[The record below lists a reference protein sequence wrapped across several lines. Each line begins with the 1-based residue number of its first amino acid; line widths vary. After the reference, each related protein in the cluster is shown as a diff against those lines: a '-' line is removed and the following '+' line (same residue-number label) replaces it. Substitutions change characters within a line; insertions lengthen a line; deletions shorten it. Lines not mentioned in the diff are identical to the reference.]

1 MKAVYG
7 YTFFTGASTLLNVKE
22 SRSSKR
28 RYVLTAPVRFC
39 VDFDDGS
46 LEVVTHP
53 GFIFDG
59 RSGPRIAD
67 IYAPN
72 LGSLDER
79 AAWLMHDALGYAGSL
94 GFKETNIALKLFLR
108 DICGYRKTKAE
119 AIRIAVSLSRS
130 WYGRPK
136 PTDWCYA
143 NIGLVETT
151 WKAR

>member
-1 MKAVYG
+1 MKVCYG
-7 YTFFTGASTLLNVKE
+7 YEFLTGADVMLNLKE
-22 SRSSKR
+22 SKSFSR
-28 RYVLTAPVRFC
+28 RYPLSKSVRSVFH
-39 VDFDDGS
+39 FDDGD
-46 LEVVTHP
+46 LFVNTNP

-59 RSGPRIAD
+59 RSGSPLLD
-67 IYAPN
+67 WYVPN

-79 AAWLMHDALGYAGSL
+79 EMWRMHDCLAYAQSL
-94 GFKETNIALKLFLR
+94 GFKETNLALKIVAR

-143 NIGLVETT
+143 NLGLVDTT

>member
-7 YTFFTGASTLLNVKE
+7 YTFLTGASTLLNVKE
-22 SRSSKR
+22 QKGAKR
-28 RYVLTAPVRFC
+28 RYVLAAPVRFC
-39 VDFDDGS
+39 VDFDDGT

-53 GFIFDG
+53 GFVFDG

-72 LGSLDER
+72 LGSLD
-79 AAWLMHDALGYAGSL
+79 DALGYAGSL

-108 DICGYRKTKAE
+108 DICGYRRIKAE

-143 NIGLVETT
+143 NIGLVETR
-151 WKAR
+151 WRAR

>member
-1 MKAVYG
+1 MKSVYG
-7 YTFFTGASTLLNVKE
+7 YTFYTGASTLLNVKE
-22 SRSSKR
+22 QKSSKR
-28 RYVLTAPVRFC
+28 RYVLTAPVHFS
-39 VDFDDGS
+39 VDFDDGT

-53 GFIFDG
+53 GFVFDG

-79 AAWLMHDALGYAGSL
+79 AAWLMHDALG
-94 GFKETNIALKLFLR
+94 KLFLR

-143 NIGLVETT
+143 NIGLVETS
-151 WKAR
+151 WRQK

>member
-1 MKAVYG
+1 MNACTNITVYS
-7 YTFFTGASTLLNVKE
+7 GASCLLDLKE
-22 SRSSKR
+22 MKGNKR
-28 RYVLTAPVRFC
+28 RYILNHVV
-39 VDFDDGS
+39 VYDVEFDCGT
-46 LEVVTHP
+46 LRVQTEP

-59 RSGPRIAD
+59 RSGPSCID
-67 IYAPN
+67 WYAPN

-79 AAWLMHDALGYAGSL
+79 IAWHMHDALGYAGSL

>member
-1 MKAVYG
+1 MNACINITVYS
-7 YTFFTGASTLLNVKE
+7 GASFLLDLKE
-22 SRSSKR
+22 MKGNKR
-28 RYVLTAPVRFC
+28 RYILDHVV
-39 VDFDDGS
+39 VYDVEFDCGT
-46 LEVVTHP
+46 LRVQTEP

-59 RSGPRIAD
+59 RSGPSCID
-67 IYAPN
+67 WYAPN

-79 AAWLMHDALGYAGSL
+79 IAWHMHDALGYAGSL

>member
-1 MKAVYG
+1 M
-7 YTFFTGASTLLNVKE
+7 FDLKE
-22 SRSSKR
+22 SKSFSR
-28 RYVLTAPVRFC
+28 RYPLSKPVRSVFH
-39 VDFDDGS
+39 FDDGD
-46 LEVVTHP
+46 LYVDTNT

-59 RSGPRIAD
+59 RSGSPLLD
-67 IYAPN
+67 WYVPN

-79 AAWLMHDALGYAGSL
+79 ELWRMHDALGYAQSL
-94 GFKETNIALKLFLR
+94 GFKETNLALKIVAR

-143 NIGLVETT
+143 NLGLVETR
-151 WKAR
+151 WKAK